1 MSSAIRKNAVSNIAA
16 RKPDVEISSP
26 ANVTEIYGENAFTL
40 KTMKEVLPKTI
51 YKKLRDTIKKGKPLD
66 SDIADV
72 VANAM
77 KDWAISKGATHFTHW
92 FQPLTGST
100 AEKHDSFIDPDG
112 EGGVILNFSGK
123 ELVQGEPDA
132 SSFPSGGIR
141 ATFEARGYT
150 AWDPTSPAF
159 IKRSKAGA
167 TLCIPTAF
175 CSYTGEALDKKT
187 PLLRSMQ
194 AISKQAKRLLACF
207 GKDSDGMVVT
217 TLGAEQ
223 EYFLIDKEL
232 YLARPD
238 LVQAGRTLFGNVSPK
253 HQQMDDHYFGAIK
266 SRIMACMEEV
276 DKELWKLGIPAK
288 TRHNEVAPA
297 EFEIAC
303 VFESLNLATDHNM
316 LVMETLRRV
325 ADKHGL
331 VALLH
336 EKPFAGINGNG
347 KHNNWSIASPDGK
360 NLLEPGKTP
369 HDNAMFLTFLCAIIK
384 AVDTHADLLRAAVAT
399 AGNDHRLG
407 ANEAPP
413 AIISIFLGEQLTDI
427 IKQIEKGGA
436 KSSKASGVLNI
447 GVDSLPELP
456 KDVTDRNR
464 TSPFAFTGNKFEFRA
479 VGSQQSCAG
488 PNVVL
493 NTAVAE
499 SLDEIATKLEKVKKA
514 DFNKTLQKILS
525 DIIKKHKKVLF
536 NGDNYT
542 QEWAKEAKK
551 RGLPNIKKTPN
562 ALKAITSAKSV
573 KLFGKYNVLN
583 EVELHS
589 RYEVYSEQYDM
600 AIDVEAKLTS
610 DIAKTMLLPAAVEQL
625 AELSSTVAMLSDIGV
640 KAGQAGTKAR
650 ISKIGKLVDEASS
663 AIDVLDKSIVSGK
676 STSMIKQMNAVRTVF
691 DALELEV
698 DDEKW
703 PLPKYGELLFIY

>member
-1 MSSAIRKNAVSNIAA
+1 MSSAIRKNAVANIAA
-16 RKPDVEISSP
+16 RNPNLEIADP
-26 ANVTEIYGENAFTL
+26 ANISEIYGENAFTL
-40 KTMKEVLPKTI
+40 KTMKKVLPKAV
-51 YKKLRDTIKKGKPLD
+51 YKKLSATIEKGKVLD

-72 VANAM
+72 VAGAM
-77 KDWAISKGATHFTHW
+77 KNWAIAKGATHYTHW

-132 SSFPSGGIR
+132 SSFPNGGIR

-159 IKRSKAGA
+159 IKISKAGA

-194 AISKQAKRLLACF
+194 AISKQAKRVLACF
-207 GKDSDGMVVT
+207 GKDSDGMALT

-232 YLARPD
+232 FFARPD
-238 LVQAGRTLFGNVSPK
+238 LIQAGRTLFGNVPPK
-253 HQQMDDHYFGAIK
+253 HQQI
-266 SRIMACMEEV
+266 
-276 DKELWKLGIPAK
+276 
-288 TRHNEVAPA
+288 
-297 EFEIAC
+297 C
-303 VFESLNLATDHNM
+303 VYETLNLAADHNM
-316 LVMETLRRV
+316 MVMEILRAV

-369 HDNAMFLTFLCAIIK
+369 HDNALFLTFICAIIK
-384 AVDTHADLLRAAVAT
+384 AVDSYADLLRATVAT

-413 AIISIFLGEQLTDI
+413 AIVSIFLGEQLTDI
-427 IKQIEKGGA
+427 IGQIEKGGA
-436 KSSKASGVLNI
+436 KSSKTQDVLNI

-479 VGSQQSCAG
+479 VGSQQSCSG
-488 PNVVL
+488 PNVAL
-493 NTAVAE
+493 NTAIAE
-499 SLDEIATKLEKVKKA
+499 VLDEIATKLEKVKKA

-525 DIIKKHKKVLF
+525 DIVKKHKRVLF
-536 NGDNYT
+536 NGDGYT
-542 QEWAKEAKK
+542 AAWVKEAKK
-551 RGLPNIKKTPN
+551 RGLPNLKKTPE
-562 ALKAITSAKSV
+562 ALKSLISK
-573 KLFGKYNVLN
+573 KNIDLFEKYGVLSKV
-583 EVELHS
+583 EVLS
-589 RYEVYSEQYDM
+589 RYEVYKEQYDM
-600 AIDVEAKLTS
+600 VIDVEAKLTS
-610 DIAKTMLLPAAVEQL
+610 DIAKTIILPVALEQL
-625 AELSSTVAMLSDIGV
+625 AELADTIAVLADVGV
-640 KAGQAGTKAR
+640 KAGQAGAKAK
-650 ISKIGKLVDEASS
+650 ITKIGKLVDEATKAVAS
-663 AIDVLDKSIVSGK
+663 LDKAITDGK
-676 STSMIKQMNAVRTVF
+676 SVAMIKYMDAVRVAC
-691 DALELEV
+691 DGLELEI
-698 DDEKW
+698 DDDKW
-703 PLPKYGELLFIY
+703 PLPKFSELLFVY